1 MPTGKVKFYD
11 TEKGFGFISGDDGV
25 DVFLPA
31 NALPGDTATLK
42 SGTKVEYGIVEGRR
56 GAQALTV
63 VLLEPA
69 PSVSANRRE
78 RDRRKPEEM
87 VIIVEDVIKL
97 LDNVSETLRRG
108 RYPDKEMASKT
119 AQVLRAVAGDLD

>member
-25 DVFLPA
+25 DVFLPSA
-31 NALPGDTATLK
+31 VLPSGTTSLK
-42 SGTKVEYGIVEGRR
+42 GGTKVEYGIVEGRR
-56 GAQALTV
+56 GAQALSVTV
-63 VLLEPA
+63 LDQPA
-69 PSVSANRRE
+69 SVSANRRE
-78 RDRRKPEEM
+78 RDRRDPDDM

-108 RYPDKEMASKT
+108 RYPDKSVAAKT
-119 AQVLRAVAGDLD
+119 AQVLRAVAADLD